1 MSSRYTVVVMSSK
14 RSQEPRTFEL
24 SARLYRLLLGCG
36 YVALGALAF
45 FLIDYAQ
52 LLYKQPAYKRS
63 VVEADHLRSEAKIV
77 AHELELAKKQLKK
90 VDGYMLNL
98 QEIVSLEVD
107 RISEKTGIGPLSEEE
122 SVIQK
127 QSQALQRGSSV
138 GAEEASGSLGI
149 SYEDFVFRPLL
160 QDIRTVDRLAFRQN
174 NALQKLLLNLQ
185 KKHHLFSS
193 IPLGKPVQGWLASAY
208 GMRISPFTGTRS
220 MHYGIDIA
228 APVGTPIY
236 APADGVVIFSGRK
249 SGFGRFLMIAHDHGI
264 VTKYGHNSEILVRT
278 GDSVERGDPIAAVG
292 STGRTTGPHL
302 HYEVWV
308 NGRPKNP
315 GKFLLQP
322 EFAWNM

>member
-1 MSSRYTVVVMSSK
+1 MPSRYTIMIFSSENSK
-14 RSQEPRTFEL
+14 GPRSLEL
-24 SARLYRLLLGCG
+24 SPKLYKILIGVG
-36 YVALGALAF
+36 YVVLGAVV
-45 FLIDYAQ
+45 FLLVDYIQ
-52 LLYKQPAYKRS
+52 LRRARPAYMQS

-77 AHELELAKKQLKK
+77 AHELELAKKQLQK

-98 QEIVSLEVD
+98 KEMVSLEVD
-107 RISEKTGIGPLSEEE
+107 RISEKTGVGPLSEEE
-122 SVIQK
+122 SLIQ
-127 QSQALQRGSSV
+127 QQNQALKVGTIEDAHPSSP
-138 GAEEASGSLGI
+138 LGI
-149 SYEDFVFRPLL
+149 SYKDFVFRPLI
-160 QDIRTVDRLAFRQN
+160 QDIRLVDRLAYRQN

-193 IPLGKPVQGWLASAY
+193 IPLGKPVRGWLASVY
-208 GMRISPFTGTRS
+208 GMRISPFTGNRA

-264 VTKYGHNSEILVRT
+264 VTKYGHNSELLVRT
-278 GDSVERGDPIAAVG
+278 GDTVERGDVIAAVG
-292 STGRTTGPHL
+292 RTGRTTGPHL

-315 GKFLLQP
+315 GKFLLQTDLS
-322 EFAWNM
+322 WNL